1 MENFA
6 AGNFAFAINYNA
18 IIPSIHGIFN
28 GLPIHSVRCIC
39 SFNVKRMFLYREHI
53 HKHKHTHTPNASLQ
67 YPFQYTR
74 INFYKYISISD
85 SLEHIRFSGSQN
97 TNGVNSLNLIM
108 GCHSSANT
116 TLFNGLN
123 ISIFQKV
130 EKKASTIPFLFV
142 WFGSLFQLKKTA

>member
-1 MENFA
+1 MF
-6 AGNFAFAINYNA
+6 GV
-18 IIPSIHGIFN
+18 
-28 GLPIHSVRCIC
+28 SVV
-39 SFNVKRMFLYREHI
+39 STLNVCFYIESGFTNTNTN
-53 HKHKHTHTPNASLQ
+53 THTPNASLQ

-130 EKKASTIPFLFV
+130 GKKSAHYTISVCLV
-142 WFGSLFQLKKTA
+142 WFFVPIKEDSVTNALVICR